1 MPRTTAY
8 AGRGPE
14 TPGGRVEGLLREV
27 WGGSQRRMA
36 AEIGVSQAL
45 ISKVVRGEQVPGR
58 KLLEALARH
67 PRIAAAGVYEG
78 RGEPLADPDRVE
90 VTAEPMLP
98 VARCVLPGP
107 PQGE

>member
-14 TPGGRVEGLLREV
+14 TPGGRVERLLREV

-36 AEIGVSQAL
+36 ADLGVSQAL

-58 KLLEALARH
+58 KPLEAPARPPRH
-67 PRIAAAGVYEG
+67 PAAWVYEG
-78 RGEPLADPDRVE
+78 KGEPFAEPDRVE

-98 VARCVLPGP
+98 VARC
-107 PQGE
+107 